1 MDRVVYVDGRYVPK
15 DEAKVSVFDHGFL
28 YGDGVFEGIRAYG
41 GRIFRLEAHIDRL
54 FASAQAILLE
64 IPMDRRAMADVVLET
79 CGRNG
84 IRDGYVRL
92 VVSRGVG
99 DLGLD
104 PRKCG
109 RASVICIAD
118 NIALYPE
125 EMYERGM
132 RIGTVATRRTGVE
145 NLNPRIKSLNY
156 LNNILA
162 KLEGNLAG
170 YAEVLML
177 NQDGFVVEC
186 TADNIFILRGQRLLT
201 PPPWLGI
208 LEGVTRATIM
218 ELGRRMGLEVREET
232 FTRLDV
238 WTADECFITGT
249 GAEVVPVVE
258 CDGRRIGDGRPGQ
271 VTRELI
277 RRYRELAAVEGTPI
291 ALRELA

>member
-79 CGRNG
+79 CGRNR

-118 NIALYPE
+118 SIALYPE